1 MTPLRQR
8 FIEDM
13 NLKGLAPTTQRSYI
27 HYLAEFAKFYNLTPE
42 RLDTEAIRQYV
53 LHLLHDKH
61 LAPASINTFVAS
73 AKFLYT
79 VTLEMP
85 WSNEHFPNR
94 LPVPL
99 KLPTI
104 LSLQEVNTFFN
115 AVPGIKFRAVLMT
128 CYGAGLRISEAV
140 AVKITDI
147 DSQRMILRVSCGKGG
162 DARDTRLSPRL
173 LALLRTYFRAVR
185 PTGDYLFP
193 SWRPETHLSATSVQQ
208 ACRDAARQSGIAKRI
223 TPHVLRH
230 SFATHLLEG
239 GEDIRVIQT
248 LLGHKRI
255 TTTAHYAQVTP
266 ALLAKTTNPLDG
278 LPTLAT
284 STSTPTLAANQP
296 PPRKRGRPR
305 KQSL

>member
-13 NLKGLAPTTQRSYI
+13 QLKGLAPTTQRSYI
-27 HYLAEFAKFYNLTPE
+27 HYVADYAKFYNLTPE

-53 LHLLHDKH
+53 LHLLHDKR
-61 LAPASINTFVAS
+61 LSPSSVNAFVAS

-140 AVKITDI
+140 ALKVSDI
-147 DSQRMILRVSCGKGG
+147 DSQRMVLRVVIGKGG
-162 DARDTRLSPRL
+162 NSRDTILSPRL
-173 LALLRTYFRAVR
+173 LAVLRTYFRAVR

-193 SWRPETHLSATSVQQ
+193 SWRPEIHLSADSTQQ

-230 SFATHLLEG
+230 SFATHLLEA
-239 GEDIRVIQT
+239 GEDIRIIQA

-266 ALLAKTTNPLDG
+266 GLRAKTTSPLDC
-278 LPTLAT
+278 LPTLPKAA
-284 STSTPTLAANQP
+284 STASQP
-296 PPRKRGRPR
+296 EPSKRGRPR
-305 KQSL
+305 KQSQ

>member
-13 NLKGLAPTTQRSYI
+13 NLKGLAPTTQRSYV
-27 HYLAEFAKFYNLTPE
+27 HYVADFAKFYNLTPE

-61 LAPASINTFVAS
+61 LSPNSINTFVAS

-104 LSLQEVNTFFN
+104 LSLQEVSTFFN
-115 AVPGIKFRAVLMT
+115 AIPGIKFRAVLMT
-128 CYGAGLRISEAV
+128 CYGAGLRIGEAV
-140 AVKITDI
+140 ALKLTDI
-147 DSQRMILRVSCGKGG
+147 DSQRMVLGVSCGKGG
-162 DARDTRLSPRL
+162 DARVTMLSPRL
-173 LALLRTYFRAVR
+173 LAVLRAYFRAVR
-185 PTGDYLFP
+185 PKGDYLFP
-193 SWRPETHLSATSVQQ
+193 SWRPEIHLSAASTQQ
-208 ACRDAARQSGIAKRI
+208 ACRDAARLSGIAKRI

-255 TTTAHYAQVTP
+255 DTTAHYAQVTP
-266 ALLAKTTNPLDG
+266 GLLAKTTSPLD
-278 LPTLAT
+278 A
-284 STSTPTLAANQP
+284 
-296 PPRKRGRPR
+296 
-305 KQSL
+305 